1 MTTTT
6 VTTDQ
11 WISADF
17 DDQIRNLTSFARD
30 MRQNSYLNLDFE
42 AIWISLALISSMFDL
57 SNRFIFIDQSSLH
70 FQLLYLL
77 LEEIVSFV

>member
-11 WISADF
+11 WISTDF
-17 DDQIRNLTSFARD
+17 DDQIKNLTSFARD
-30 MRQNSYLNLDFE
+30 MRENSYLNLDFE

-57 SNRFIFIDQSSLH
+57 SNRFIFIDQSSVR